1 MNRSDKIK
9 MLEQVFTT
17 SDDTPLRRIA
27 EPIQCIINLS
37 DGTFTVFGKKLTESE
52 FKKATK
58 GKEVRRI
65 INLGKGIKPTLLTVK

>member
-27 EPIQCIINLS
+27 EPIKVSVNLS
-37 DGTFTVFGKKLTESE
+37 DGSFTAFGKKLTESE
-52 FKKATK
+52 FIEATK
-58 GKEVRRI
+58 GKEVQRI
-65 INLGKGIKPTLLTVK
+65 INLGKGKRP